1 MAINKL
7 AVIAFSVVLI
17 IGGILNPFGGLGC
30 GLITLT
36 TGGIIYFSAGQVY
49 AAPTIAI
56 LGYEFYAY
64 RSGNKLFSMLA
75 FVASVLYFAFC
86 LIFIGDRKHSNNDN
100 VPRVLTLEERKQLD
114 RMKALRKEASP
125 TRVTDEGEVFHSPS
139 FSAERARIQREQREE
154 EERMIKK
161 RFG

>member
-1 MAINKL
+1 
-7 AVIAFSVVLI
+7 
-17 IGGILNPFGGLGC
+17 
-30 GLITLT
+30 LT
-36 TGGIIYFSAGQVY
+36 QSLTYSTIRLGQVY

-64 RSGNKLFSMLA
+64 RSGNKLLSMLA

-86 LIFIGDRKHSNNDN
+86 LIFIGDRKHSNNDK